1 MRALIQRVKEAH
13 ATVDQKVI
21 GKINQ
26 GILLLLGIHKDDDES
41 KIPYLVEKVAALR
54 IFEDSAGKM
63 DLSLDDIG
71 GKLLIVSQFT
81 LYGECEKGRRPSF
94 INTMKSSD
102 ACFLYESFVQKAKE
116 KIGESRVETGSFGAE
131 MQIHLVNDGPVT
143 FLLSR

>member
-13 ATVDQKVI
+13 VTVDQKVI

-41 KIPYLVEKVAALR
+41 KIPYLVEKVVALR

-63 DLSLDDIG
+63 NLSLDDIG

-81 LYGECEKGRRPSF
+81 LYGECKKGRRP
-94 INTMKSSD
+94 
-102 ACFLYESFVQKAKE
+102 
-116 KIGESRVETGSFGAE
+116 
-131 MQIHLVNDGPVT
+131 
-143 FLLSR
+143 

>member
-102 ACFLYESFVQKAKE
+102 ACFLYESFVRKAKE